1 MADHLYSARGIPRIR
16 LAYTAYPARQDD
28 NGRRFRM
35 HEIVLLPLLST
46 AGEFSKDEGF
56 INNFHRLDPKDF
68 APPWNAIFWKWNEFG
83 KFDFFVKLIKLIGK
97 KNVIGE
103 KCNFRRKWYMDSSMY
118 IGADTRRKYAGG

>member
-35 HEIVLLPLLST
+35 HEIVLLPILST

-56 INNFHRLDPKDF
+56 INNFHRRISPLRETQF
-68 APPWNAIFWKWNEFG
+68 FGNEMNLGNLIFLLN
-83 KFDFFVKLIKLIGK
+83 
-97 KNVIGE
+97 
-103 KCNFRRKWYMDSSMY
+103 
-118 IGADTRRKYAGG
+118 